1 MYQSKIVEKIKF
13 KINSIKVD
21 SLTLWFACQ
30 KKEAPFYFKLI
41 GFLILAYA
49 FSPIDLIP
57 DFIPII
63 GFLDELILLPILL
76 FFAIKL
82 IPQKIYLEAKLLA
95 ENWIIE
101 NRKKPKSKLGL
112 FLILLIWIALTYF
125 AIKFLFKSKGFV

>member
-1 MYQSKIVEKIKF
+1 MYHSKILEKIKF

-21 SLTLWFACQ
+21 SLTLWFAFQ
-30 KKEAPFYFKLI
+30 KKETPLHFKLV

-125 AIKFLFKSKGFV
+125 VIKFLFKS

>member
-1 MYQSKIVEKIKF
+1 MYHLKIFEKIKF

-30 KKEAPFYFKLI
+30 KKETPLHFKLF

-63 GFLDELILLPILL
+63 GFLDELLLLPVLIFL
-76 FFAIKL
+76 AIKL
-82 IPQKIYLEAKLLA
+82 IPPKIYLESKELA
-95 ENWIIE
+95 ENWILE
-101 NRKKPKSKLGL
+101 NRKKPKSKLGF
-112 FLILLIWIALTYF
+112 FLVLLIWIAITYLI
-125 AIKFLFKSKGFV
+125 IKFLY

>member
-21 SLTLWFACQ
+21 SLTLWFAFQ
-30 KKEAPFYFKLI
+30 KKEAPLHFKLI

-125 AIKFLFKSKGFV
+125 AIKFLFKS

>member
-125 AIKFLFKSKGFV
+125 AIKFLFKS

>member
-125 AIKFLFKSKGFV
+125 VIKFLFKS